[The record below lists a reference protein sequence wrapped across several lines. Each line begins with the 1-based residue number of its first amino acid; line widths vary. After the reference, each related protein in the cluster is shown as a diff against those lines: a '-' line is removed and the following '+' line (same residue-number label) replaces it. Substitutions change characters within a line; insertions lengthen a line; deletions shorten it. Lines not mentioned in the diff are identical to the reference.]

1 MSASFRPDIQG
12 LRALAV
18 GGVVAYHFGLTALPG
33 GFAGVD
39 IFFVIS
45 GWLIST
51 HLMREITETGR
62 LDLWRFYARRARRLL
77 PAALFV
83 ILVTLAAGYFILSP
97 REQALYSRG
106 AMYASAYAINLW
118 LLRWSFDYFAAD
130 ALSNPFIHFWSLS
143 VEEQF
148 YLVWPALLLLA
159 AWLRPGKH
167 MAIAVIGAAGL
178 ASFAACLWLT
188 SAAPA
193 WAFYFSPLRAWEF
206 AAGGL
211 ATLAPATLWR
221 NRLEQF
227 IVSRKRRTAPALCPD
242 AIADGKPFHAFP
254 GIARWLR
261 AVQGWL
267 GLALIAAA
275 YLALSEDLPF
285 PGWYALL
292 PVAGT
297 VLVLLSGAGEE
308 DDSETVSPARW
319 QALAPASLLSLP
331 PLQWIGALSY
341 SLYLWHWPVI
351 VYAGML
357 VPDLTVAQRLG
368 CGALALALS
377 FLTYHL
383 IENPARRGG
392 WPIAGARAFR
402 FAAIPVRKPFHTF
415 PGIALAPALALTG
428 AGVAVAYANAHLATR
443 NIDPAQRGI
452 EQAAEQPSIAR
463 ARDAN
468 CLLDFHTVKPK
479 PCVFGPADAAHT
491 IVLFGDSHADHWST
505 PLVAA
510 ARRNDTKVVT
520 YLKSSCRASRLSTF
534 NAVLKRD
541 YTECDAWREQAIAD
555 IIRRKPR
562 LVVISE
568 FSIGNLTRDLPAA
581 GRKAETA
588 RWQAGLRS
596 TLQAFSKA
604 GVETAV
610 IRDTPIGDSFADSC
624 VARALWWRKAPSR
637 CDTPRTE
644 AANDKAAAAERAVVK
659 SVPDTLYVDLTD
671 RFCGPTQ
678 CHVFIGGKLAFRDRH
693 HLATAFAETLE
704 GPLEKALF

>member
-1 MSASFRPDIQG
+1 MAASFRPDIQG

-45 GWLIST
+45 GWLITT

-83 ILVTLAAGYFILSP
+83 ILATLAAGTFILAP
-97 REQALYSRG
+97 QEQALYSRG
-106 AMYASAYAINLW
+106 AMFASAYAINLW
-118 LLRWSFDYFAAD
+118 LLRWSFDYFASD
-130 ALSNPFIHFWSLS
+130 AASNPFIHFWSLS

-148 YLVWPALLLLA
+148 YLVWPALLLFA
-159 AWLRPGKH
+159 AWLHPGRR
-167 MAIAVIGAAGL
+167 MAVLVIGAAGL

-188 SAAPA
+188 SLSPA

-211 ATLAPATLWR
+211 ATLAPATSLR
-221 NRLEQF
+221 NR
-227 IVSRKRRTAPALCPD
+227 A
-242 AIADGKPFHAFP
+242 
-254 GIARWLR
+254 WLR
-261 AVQGWL
+261 AAQGWL

-275 YLALSEDLPF
+275 YLLLSEDLPF

-297 VLVLLSGAGEE
+297 VLVLLSGAGKERDEE
-308 DDSETVSPARW
+308 TASPTGW
-319 QALAPASLLSLP
+319 LILTPAAALSLP
-331 PLQWIGALSY
+331 PLQWVGALSY

-357 VPDLTVAQRLG
+357 APDLSVLQRLG
-368 CGALALALS
+368 CGALAVALA

-392 WPIAGARAFR
+392 WLTVGVRAL
-402 FAAIPVRKPFHTF
+402 V
-415 PGIALAPALALTG
+415 PALALTG
-428 AGVAVAYANAHLATR
+428 VGVAVAYANAHLATR
-443 NIDPAQRGI
+443 NIDPTQRGI

-463 ARDAN
+463 AVDKN

-479 PCVFGPADAAHT
+479 PCTFGSADAAHT

-505 PLVAA
+505 PLVEAA
-510 ARRNDTKVVT
+510 KRNDTKVVT

-534 NAVLKRD
+534 NTVLKRD

-568 FSIGNLTRDLPAA
+568 FSIGNLTRDMPAA

-596 TLQAFSKA
+596 TLQAFSQA

-624 VARALWWRKAPSR
+624 VARALWWRETPSR
-637 CDTPRTE
+637 CDTPRAQ
-644 AANDKAAAAERAVVK
+644 AANDSAAAEERAVVK

-678 CHVFIGGKLAFRDRH
+678 CHVFIGGRLAFRDRH

>member
-1 MSASFRPDIQG
+1 MAASFRPDIQG

-45 GWLIST
+45 GWLITT
-51 HLMREITETGR
+51 HLMREITETGG

-83 ILVTLAAGYFILSP
+83 ILATLCTGYFILAP
-97 REQALYSRG
+97 QEQALYSRG

-118 LLRWSFDYFAAD
+118 LLRWSFDYFASD

-148 YLVWPALLLLA
+148 YLVWPTLLVFA
-159 AWLRPGKH
+159 AWLHPGRR
-167 MAIAVIGAAGL
+167 MAMVVIGVAGL

-188 SAAPA
+188 SLSPA

-211 ATLAPATLWR
+211 ATLAPA
-221 NRLEQF
+221 
-227 IVSRKRRTAPALCPD
+227 ALLRHRP
-242 AIADGKPFHAFP
+242 
-254 GIARWLR
+254 WLG
-261 AVQGWL
+261 AAQGWL
-267 GLALIAAA
+267 GLALIAIA
-275 YLALSEDLPF
+275 YLCLSEDLPF
-285 PGWYALL
+285 PGWYAAL

-297 VLVLLSGAGEE
+297 VLVLLAGTG
-308 DDSETVSPARW
+308 DDNVAAGPTGW
-319 QALAPASLLSLP
+319 QALVPASVLSLP
-331 PLQWIGALSY
+331 PLQWVGALSY

-357 VPDLTVAQRLG
+357 ASDLTILQRLF
-368 CGALALALS
+368 CGALALLLA

-383 IENPARRGG
+383 IENPGRRFG
-392 WPIAGARAFR
+392 WLTAG
-402 FAAIPVRKPFHTF
+402 KW
-415 PGIALAPALALTG
+415 ALAPAVALTG
-428 AGVAVAYANAHLATR
+428 LGVAVAYANAHLATR

-463 ARDAN
+463 ALDKN
-468 CLLDFHTVKPK
+468 CLLDFHTVTPK
-479 PCVFGPADAAHT
+479 PCTFGPNDAAHT

-505 PLVAA
+505 PLIEAA
-510 ARRNDTKVVT
+510 SRNHTKVVT

-534 NAVLKRD
+534 NTVLKRD
-541 YTECDAWREQAIAD
+541 YTECDAWREQAIAE

-568 FSIGNLTRDLPAA
+568 FSIGNLTRDMPAA
-581 GRKAETA
+581 GRKQETA

-596 TLQAFSKA
+596 TLQAFSQA

-624 VARALWWRKAPSR
+624 VARALWWREAPSR
-637 CDTPRTE
+637 CDTPRAQ
-644 AANDKAAAAERAVVK
+644 AANDRAAAQERAVVK

-693 HLATAFAETLE
+693 HLATGFAETLE

>member
-1 MSASFRPDIQG
+1 VAASFRPDIQG

-45 GWLIST
+45 GWLITT
-51 HLMREITETGR
+51 HLMREISETGT

-83 ILVTLAAGYFILSP
+83 ILATLAAGYFILAP
-97 REQALYSRG
+97 QEQALYSRG

-118 LLRWSFDYFAAD
+118 LLRWSFDYFASD
-130 ALSNPFIHFWSLS
+130 AASNPFIHFWSLS

-159 AWLRPGKH
+159 AWLHPGRR
-167 MAIAVIGAAGL
+167 MAMAVIGVAGL
-178 ASFAACLWLT
+178 VSFAACLWLT
-188 SAAPA
+188 SVSPA

-211 ATLAPATLWR
+211 ATLAQTTFQQHRPWQRA
-221 NRLEQF
+221 
-227 IVSRKRRTAPALCPD
+227 AL
-242 AIADGKPFHAFP
+242 
-254 GIARWLR
+254 
-261 AVQGWL
+261 GWL

-275 YLALSEDLPF
+275 YLCLSEDLPF

-297 VLVLLSGAGEE
+297 VLVLLSGAGEG
-308 DDSETVSPARW
+308 SVGQTTSPTGW
-319 QALAPASLLSLP
+319 QALAPAAALSLP

-357 VPDLTVAQRLG
+357 APDLTIPQRLG

-383 IENPARRGG
+383 IENPGRRFG
-392 WPIAGARAFR
+392 WLTVGAR
-402 FAAIPVRKPFHTF
+402 
-415 PGIALAPALALTG
+415 ALAPALALTG
-428 AGVAVAYANAHLATR
+428 VGVAVAYANAHLATG

-452 EQAAEQPSIAR
+452 EEAAEQPSIAR
-463 ARDAN
+463 ALDKN
-468 CLLDFHTVKPK
+468 CLLDFHTVTPK
-479 PCVFGPADAAHT
+479 PCTFGPADAAHT

-505 PLVAA
+505 PLVEAA
-510 ARRNDTKVVT
+510 KRNDTKVVT

-534 NAVLKRD
+534 NTVLKRD
-541 YTECDAWREQAIAD
+541 YTECDAWREQAISD
-555 IIRRKPR
+555 IIHAKPR

-568 FSIGNLTRDLPAA
+568 FSIGNLTRDMPAA
-581 GRKAETA
+581 GREAEIA

-596 TLQAFSKA
+596 TLQAFSQA

-624 VARALWWRKAPSR
+624 VARALWWRETPSR
-637 CDTPRTE
+637 CDTPRAQ
-644 AANDKAAAAERAVVK
+644 AANDSAAAAERAVVK

-671 RFCGPTQ
+671 RFCGPTE
-678 CHVFIGGKLAFRDRH
+678 CHVFIDGKLAFRDRH
-693 HLATAFAETLE
+693 HLATAFAQTLE
-704 GPLEKALF
+704 GPIEKALF

>member
-1 MSASFRPDIQG
+1 MAASFRPDIQG

-51 HLMREITETGR
+51 HLMQEIGETGR

-83 ILVTLAAGYFILSP
+83 ILVTLAAGYFILAP
-97 REQALYSRG
+97 QEQALYSRG
-106 AMYASAYAINLW
+106 AMFASAYAINLW

-130 ALSNPFIHFWSLS
+130 ATSNPFIHFWSLS

-148 YLVWPALLLLA
+148 YLAWPALLLLA
-159 AWLRPGKH
+159 AWLRPGRRTAAA
-167 MAIAVIGAAGL
+167 MIGVVGL

-211 ATLAPATLWR
+211 ATLVPMALLQHRIWLR
-221 NRLEQF
+221 
-227 IVSRKRRTAPALCPD
+227 PAL
-242 AIADGKPFHAFP
+242 
-254 GIARWLR
+254 
-261 AVQGWL
+261 GWL
-267 GLALIAAA
+267 GLALIATA
-275 YLALSEDLPF
+275 YRLLSEDLPF

-297 VLVLLSGAGEE
+297 VLVLLSGGCGEQTNGRT
-308 DDSETVSPARW
+308 DRHVLGPAT
-319 QALAPASLLSLP
+319 ALSLP
-331 PLQWIGALSY
+331 LLQWIGTLSY

-357 VPDLTVAQRLG
+357 TPDLTVPQRLG
-368 CGALALALS
+368 CGVLALALS
-377 FLTYHL
+377 VLTYHL
-383 IENPARRGG
+383 IENPARRGA
-392 WPIAGARAFR
+392 WLTVGAR
-402 FAAIPVRKPFHTF
+402 
-415 PGIALAPALALTG
+415 ALAPALALTG

-443 NIDPAQRGI
+443 NIGPEQRGI
-452 EQAAEQPSIAR
+452 EQAAERPSIAR
-463 ARDAN
+463 AVDKN
-468 CLLDFHTVKPK
+468 CLADFQTVTPK
-479 PCVFGPADAAHT
+479 PCTFGPADATRT

-505 PLVAA
+505 PLIEA
-510 ARRNDTKVVT
+510 ARRNHTKVVT

-534 NAVLKRD
+534 NTVLKRD
-541 YTECDAWREQAIAD
+541 YTECDAWREQAISE

-581 GRKAETA
+581 ERTAEVA

-596 TLQAFSKA
+596 TLQAFSRA

-610 IRDTPIGDSFADSC
+610 IRDTPINASFAGSC
-624 VARALWWRKAPSR
+624 VARTLWWREAPSPH
-637 CDTPRTE
+637 CDTPRAE
-644 AANDKAAAAERAVVK
+644 AANDSTAATERAVVT
-659 SVPDTLYVDLTD
+659 SVPDTRYIDLTNQ
-671 RFCGPTQ
+671 FCGPTT
-678 CHVFIGGKLAFRDRH
+678 CHVVISGQLAFRDRH
-693 HLATAFAETLE
+693 HLATGFAETLA
-704 GPLEKALF
+704 GPL

>member
-1 MSASFRPDIQG
+1 MLHCDRFVALQYQPARPTLAAGWGGGLGLHEGAVVSASFRPDIQG

-45 GWLIST
+45 GWLITT
-51 HLMREITETGR
+51 HLMQEITETGR
-62 LDLWRFYARRARRLL
+62 LDLMRFYARRARRLL

-83 ILVTLAAGYFILSP
+83 ILATLASGYFILAP
-97 REQALYSRG
+97 QEQALYSRG
-106 AMYASAYAINLW
+106 AMFASAYAINLW
-118 LLRWSFDYFAAD
+118 LLRWSFDYFATD
-130 ALSNPFIHFWSLS
+130 ATSNPFIHFWSLS

-148 YLVWPALLLLA
+148 YLAWPALLLLA
-159 AWLRPGKH
+159 AWLRPGRRTTV
-167 MAIAVIGAAGL
+167 AVIGAAGL

-211 ATLAPATLWR
+211 ATLAPA
-221 NRLEQF
+221 
-227 IVSRKRRTAPALCPD
+227 
-242 AIADGKPFHAFP
+242 AFP
-254 GIARWLR
+254 GHRAWLR
-261 AVQGWL
+261 AALGWL
-267 GLALIAAA
+267 GLALIATG
-275 YLALSEDLPF
+275 YFLLSEDLPF

-297 VLVLLSGAGEE
+297 VLVLLSGAGER
-308 DDSETVSPARW
+308 SEAKAGW
-319 QALAPASLLSLP
+319 QALGPAPALSLP
-331 PLQWIGALSY
+331 PLQWIGTLSY

-351 VYAGML
+351 VYAQML
-357 VPDLTVAQRLG
+357 VPDLTVPQRLG
-368 CGALALALS
+368 CGVLALALS
-377 FLTYHL
+377 VLTYHL

-392 WPIAGARAFR
+392 WLAVGTR
-402 FAAIPVRKPFHTF
+402 
-415 PGIALAPALALTG
+415 ALAPALALTG
-428 AGVAVAYANAHLATR
+428 VGVAVAYANAHLATR

-463 ARDAN
+463 ATDKN
-468 CLLDFHTVKPK
+468 CLLDFHTVTPK
-479 PCVFGPADAAHT
+479 PCVFGAADAAHT

-505 PLVAA
+505 PLVEAA
-510 ARRNDTKVVT
+510 KRNDTRVVT

-534 NAVLKRD
+534 SPALKRD
-541 YTECDAWREQAIAD
+541 YTECDAWREQAITD
-555 IIRRKPR
+555 IIHAKPR

-568 FSIGNLTRDLPAA
+568 FSIGNLTRDMPKAS
-581 GRKAETA
+581 RKAETA

-596 TLQAFSKA
+596 TLQAFSRA

-610 IRDTPIGDSFADSC
+610 IRDVPINDSFADAC
-624 VARALWWRKAPSR
+624 VARALWWRAAPSR
-637 CDTPRTE
+637 CDTPRAD
-644 AANDKAAAAERAVVK
+644 AANDGAAAAERAIVH

-671 RFCGPTQ
+671 RFCGPTS
-678 CHVFIGGKLAFRDRH
+678 CHVVIGGKLAFRDRH

-704 GPLEKALF
+704 GPLERALF

>member
-1 MSASFRPDIQG
+1 MAASFRPDIQG

-45 GWLIST
+45 GWLITT

-77 PAALFV
+77 PAAIFV
-83 ILVTLAAGYFILSP
+83 ILATLAAGTLILAP
-97 REQALYSRG
+97 QEQALYSRG
-106 AMYASAYAINLW
+106 AMYAAAYTINLW

-130 ALSNPFIHFWSLS
+130 ASSNPFIHFWSLS

-148 YLVWPALLLLA
+148 YLVWPALLVFA
-159 AWLRPGKH
+159 AWLYPGRR
-167 MAIAVIGAAGL
+167 MTVAVIGIVGL

-188 SAAPA
+188 SLSPA

-211 ATLAPATLWR
+211 ATFA
-221 NRLEQF
+221 
-227 IVSRKRRTAPALCPD
+227 APALWR
-242 AIADGKPFHAFP
+242 HQS
-254 GIARWLR
+254 WLR
-261 AVQGWL
+261 AAQGWL
-267 GLALIAAA
+267 GLALIALA

-297 VLVLLSGAGEE
+297 VLVLLSGAGRQG
-308 DDSETVSPARW
+308 DAPAGTRW
-319 QALAPASLLSLP
+319 QALAPAAMLSLA
-331 PLQWIGALSY
+331 PLQWVGTLSY
-341 SLYLWHWPVI
+341 SLYLWHWPII

-357 VPDLTVAQRLG
+357 EPDLGVVQRIG
-368 CGALALALS
+368 CAVLALALS
-377 FLTYHL
+377 AATYRL
-383 IENPARRGG
+383 IENPARRGD
-392 WPIAGARAFR
+392 WPAAVARAFNTGPG
-402 FAAIPVRKPFHTF
+402 AKPPRLF
-415 PGIALAPALALTG
+415 PGLALAPALVLTA
-428 AGVAVAYANAHLATR
+428 AGVAAAYANAHLATR
-443 NIDPAQRGI
+443 NIDPTQRDI
-452 EQAAEQPSIAR
+452 EEAAEQPSIAR
-463 ARDAN
+463 AVDKS

-479 PCVFGPADAAHT
+479 PCTFGPADAAHT

-505 PLVAA
+505 PLVEAA
-510 ARRNDTKVVT
+510 KRNDTKVVT

-541 YTECDAWREQAIAD
+541 YTECDAWREQAISD

-568 FSIGNLTRDLPAA
+568 FSIGNLTRDMSAA
-581 GRKAETA
+581 SRKAETA

-610 IRDTPIGDSFADSC
+610 IRDTPIGDSFADAC
-624 VARALWWRKAPSR
+624 VARALWWREAPSL
-637 CDTPRTE
+637 CDTPRAE
-644 AANDKAAAAERAVVK
+644 AANDGAAAQERAVVK
-659 SVPDTLYVDLTD
+659 SVPDTRYVDLTD
-671 RFCGPTQ
+671 RFCGSTE
-678 CHVFIGGKLAFRDRH
+678 CHVFIGGILAFRDRH
-693 HLATAFAETLE
+693 HLATGFAETLE

>member
-1 MSASFRPDIQG
+1 MAASFRPDIQG

-18 GGVVAYHFGLTALPG
+18 GGVVAYHFGLSALPG

-45 GWLIST
+45 GWLITT
-51 HLMREITETGR
+51 HLMGEITETGR

-83 ILVTLAAGYFILSP
+83 ILATLGLGYFILAP
-97 REQALYSRG
+97 QEQALYSRG
-106 AMYASAYAINLW
+106 AMFASAYAINLW

-159 AWLRPGKH
+159 AWLRPGRR
-167 MAIAVIGAAGL
+167 MAVVVIGVAGL

-188 SAAPA
+188 SLSPA

-206 AAGGL
+206 AAGGM
-211 ATLAPATLWR
+211 ATLAPAALWQQR
-221 NRLEQF
+221 
-227 IVSRKRRTAPALCPD
+227 P
-242 AIADGKPFHAFP
+242 
-254 GIARWLR
+254 WLR
-261 AVQGWL
+261 SAQGWL
-267 GLALIAAA
+267 GLALIATA
-275 YLALSEDLPF
+275 YLCLSEDLPF

-297 VLVLLSGAGEE
+297 VLLLLSGAGEE
-308 DDSETVSPARW
+308 HNQQPAGPARL
-319 QALAPASLLSLP
+319 QALTPAAALSLP
-331 PLQWIGALSY
+331 PLQWVGTLSY

-357 VPDLTVAQRLG
+357 VPDLSVLQRLG
-368 CGALALALS
+368 CGALSLALA

-392 WPIAGARAFR
+392 WLTAGARAVR
-402 FAAIPVRKPFHTF
+402 FAAIPQGKPLHTF
-415 PGIALAPALALTG
+415 PGIALVPALVLTG
-428 AGVAVAYANAHLATR
+428 VGVAAAYANAHLATR
-443 NIDPAQRGI
+443 NIDLAQRGI

-463 ARDAN
+463 AVDKN

-479 PCVFGPADAAHT
+479 PCTFGPADAAHT

-505 PLVAA
+505 PLVEA
-510 ARRNDTKVVT
+510 ARRNDTKVIT

-534 NAVLKRD
+534 NTVLKRD

-568 FSIGNLTRDLPAA
+568 FSIGNLTRDMPAA

-596 TLQAFSKA
+596 TLHAFSQA

-624 VARALWWRKAPSR
+624 VARALWWREAPSR
-637 CDTPRTE
+637 CDTPRAQ
-644 AANDKAAAAERAVVK
+644 AANDGAAAQERAVVK
-659 SVPDTLYVDLTD
+659 SVPDTRYVDLTD

-678 CHVFIGGKLAFRDRH
+678 CHVFISGKLAFRDRH

>member
-1 MSASFRPDIQG
+1 MAASFRPDIQG

-18 GGVVAYHFGLTALPG
+18 GGVVAYHFGLIALPG

-45 GWLIST
+45 GWLITT

-77 PAALFV
+77 PAAIFV
-83 ILVTLAAGYFILSP
+83 ILATLAAGTLILAP
-97 REQALYSRG
+97 QEQALYSRG
-106 AMYASAYAINLW
+106 AMYAAAYTINLW

-130 ALSNPFIHFWSLS
+130 ASSNPFIHFWSLS

-148 YLVWPALLLLA
+148 YLVWPALLVFA
-159 AWLRPGKH
+159 AWLYPGRR
-167 MAIAVIGAAGL
+167 MTVAVIGIVGL

-188 SAAPA
+188 SLSPA

-211 ATLAPATLWR
+211 ATFA
-221 NRLEQF
+221 
-227 IVSRKRRTAPALCPD
+227 APALWR
-242 AIADGKPFHAFP
+242 HQS
-254 GIARWLR
+254 WLR
-261 AVQGWL
+261 AAQGWL
-267 GLALIAAA
+267 GLALIALA

-297 VLVLLSGAGEE
+297 VLVLLSGAGRQG
-308 DDSETVSPARW
+308 DAPAGTRW
-319 QALAPASLLSLP
+319 QALAPAAMLSLA
-331 PLQWIGALSY
+331 PLQWVGTLSY
-341 SLYLWHWPVI
+341 SLYLWHWPII

-357 VPDLTVAQRLG
+357 EPDLGVAQRIG
-368 CGALALALS
+368 CAVLALALS
-377 FLTYHL
+377 AATYRL
-383 IENPARRGG
+383 IENPARRGD
-392 WPIAGARAFR
+392 WPAAVARAFN
-402 FAAIPVRKPFHTF
+402 AGPGAKPLRLF
-415 PGIALAPALALTG
+415 PGLALAPALVLTA
-428 AGVAVAYANAHLATR
+428 AGVAAAYANAHLATR
-443 NIDPAQRGI
+443 NIDPTQRGI
-452 EQAAEQPSIAR
+452 EEAAEQPSIAR
-463 ARDAN
+463 AVDKN

-479 PCVFGPADAAHT
+479 PCTFGPADAAHT

-505 PLVAA
+505 PLVEAA
-510 ARRNDTKVVT
+510 KRNDTKVVT

-541 YTECDAWREQAIAD
+541 YTECDAWREQAISD

-562 LVVISE
+562 MVVISE
-568 FSIGNLTRDLPAA
+568 FSIGNLTRDMSAA
-581 GRKAETA
+581 SRKAETA

-610 IRDTPIGDSFADSC
+610 IRDTPIGDSFADAC
-624 VARALWWRKAPSR
+624 VARALWWREAPSL
-637 CDTPRTE
+637 CDTPRAQ
-644 AANDKAAAAERAVVK
+644 AANDGAAAAERAVVK
-659 SVPDTLYVDLTD
+659 SVPDTRYVDLTD
-671 RFCGPTQ
+671 RFCGSTE

-693 HLATAFAETLE
+693 HLATGFAETLE

>member
-1 MSASFRPDIQG
+1 MAASFRPDIQG

-51 HLMREITETGR
+51 HLMQEIGDTGR

-83 ILVTLAAGYFILSP
+83 ILATLAAGYFILAP
-97 REQALYSRG
+97 QEQALYSHG
-106 AMYASAYAINLW
+106 AMFASAYTINLW

-130 ALSNPFIHFWSLS
+130 ATSNPFIHFWSLS

-148 YLVWPALLLLA
+148 YLAWPALLLLA
-159 AWLRPGKH
+159 AWLRPGRRT
-167 MAIAVIGAAGL
+167 AVAVIGAAGL
-178 ASFAACLWLT
+178 ASFAACMWLT
-188 SAAPA
+188 TVAPA

-211 ATLAPATLWR
+211 ATLVPAAFLRHQPWLR
-221 NRLEQF
+221 
-227 IVSRKRRTAPALCPD
+227 PAL
-242 AIADGKPFHAFP
+242 
-254 GIARWLR
+254 
-261 AVQGWL
+261 GWL

-275 YLALSEDLPF
+275 YVRLSENMPF
-285 PGWYALL
+285 PGWRALL

-297 VLVLLSGAGEE
+297 VLVLLSGAGAQQ
-308 DDSETVSPARW
+308 TGK
-319 QALAPASLLSLP
+319 QAEPRTGWRAFAPATALSLP
-331 PLQWIGALSY
+331 PLQWIGSLSY

-357 VPDLTVAQRLG
+357 APDLTVAQRLG
-368 CGALALALS
+368 CGVLALALS
-377 FLTYHL
+377 VLTYHL
-383 IENPARRGG
+383 IENPARRGA
-392 WPIAGARAFR
+392 WLMAGARAL
-402 FAAIPVRKPFHTF
+402 V
-415 PGIALAPALALTG
+415 PAFALTG

-452 EQAAEQPSIAR
+452 EQAAEKPSIVR
-463 ARDAN
+463 AADKN
-468 CLLDFHTVKPK
+468 CLADFQTVTPK
-479 PCVFGPADAAHT
+479 PCVFGAADAAHT

-505 PLVAA
+505 PLIEAA
-510 ARRNDTKVVT
+510 KRNDTKVVT

-534 NAVLKRD
+534 NTVLKRD
-541 YTECDAWREQAIAD
+541 YTECDAWREQAISD
-555 IIRRKPR
+555 IIHAKPR

-568 FSIGNLTRDLPAA
+568 FSIGNLTRDMPAA
-581 GRKAETA
+581 DRAAETA
-588 RWQAGLRS
+588 RWQSGLRS
-596 TLQAFSKA
+596 TLQAFSRA

-610 IRDTPIGDSFADSC
+610 IRDTPLNASFADSC
-624 VARALWWRKAPSR
+624 VARALWWREAPSPH

-644 AANDKAAAAERAVVK
+644 AANDSIAAAERAVVN
-659 SVPDTLYVDLTD
+659 SVPDTRYIDLTD
-671 RFCGPTQ
+671 RFCGPTS
-678 CHVFIGGKLAFRDRH
+678 CHVVISGQLAFRDRH

-704 GPLEKALF
+704 GPIERALF

>member
-1 MSASFRPDIQG
+1 MAASFRPDIQG

-45 GWLIST
+45 GWLITT

-77 PAALFV
+77 PAAIFV
-83 ILVTLAAGYFILSP
+83 ILATLAAGTLVLAP
-97 REQALYSRG
+97 QEQALYSRG
-106 AMYASAYAINLW
+106 AMYAAAYTINLW

-148 YLVWPALLLLA
+148 YLVWPALLIFA
-159 AWLRPGKH
+159 AWLYPGRR
-167 MAIAVIGAAGL
+167 MTVAVIGIVGL

-188 SAAPA
+188 SLSPA

-211 ATLAPATLWR
+211 ATFA
-221 NRLEQF
+221 
-227 IVSRKRRTAPALCPD
+227 APALWR
-242 AIADGKPFHAFP
+242 HQS
-254 GIARWLR
+254 WLR
-261 AVQGWL
+261 AAQGWL
-267 GLALIAAA
+267 GLALIAVA
-275 YLALSEDLPF
+275 YLALSEALPF

-297 VLVLLSGAGEE
+297 VLVLLSGAGRQG
-308 DDSETVSPARW
+308 DAPASTRW
-319 QALAPASLLSLP
+319 QALAPAAMLSLA
-331 PLQWIGALSY
+331 PLQWVGTLSY
-341 SLYLWHWPVI
+341 SLYLWHWPII

-357 VPDLTVAQRLG
+357 EPDLGVAQRIG
-368 CGALALALS
+368 CAVLALALS
-377 FLTYHL
+377 AATYRL
-383 IENPARRGG
+383 IENPARRGD
-392 WPIAGARAFR
+392 WLAAAARAFNTGPG
-402 FAAIPVRKPFHTF
+402 AKPLRLF
-415 PGIALAPALALTG
+415 PGLALAPALVLTA
-428 AGVAVAYANAHLATR
+428 AGVAAAYANAHLATR
-443 NIDPAQRGI
+443 NIDPTQRGI
-452 EQAAEQPSIAR
+452 EEAAEQPSIAR
-463 ARDAN
+463 AVDKN

-479 PCVFGPADAAHT
+479 PCTFGPADAAHT

-505 PLVAA
+505 PLVEAA
-510 ARRNDTKVVT
+510 KRNDTKVVT

-541 YTECDAWREQAIAD
+541 YTECDAWREQAISD

-568 FSIGNLTRDLPAA
+568 FSIGNLTRDMSAA
-581 GRKAETA
+581 SRKAETA

-610 IRDTPIGDSFADSC
+610 IRDTPIGDSFADAC
-624 VARALWWRKAPSR
+624 VARALWWREAPSL
-637 CDTPRTE
+637 CDTPRAE
-644 AANDKAAAAERAVVK
+644 AANDGAAAQERAVVK
-659 SVPDTLYVDLTD
+659 SVPDTRYVDLTD
-671 RFCGPTQ
+671 RFCGSTE

>member
-1 MSASFRPDIQG
+1 MAASFRPDIQG

-45 GWLIST
+45 GWLITT

-77 PAALFV
+77 PAAVFV
-83 ILVTLAAGYFILSP
+83 ILATLGAGYFILAP
-97 REQALYSRG
+97 EEQALYAHG

-130 ALSNPFIHFWSLS
+130 AFSNPFIHFWSLS

-159 AWLRPGKH
+159 AWLHQGRR
-167 MAIAVIGAAGL
+167 MAVMVIGVAGL
-178 ASFAACLWLT
+178 ASFIACLWLT
-188 SAAPA
+188 SLSPA

-211 ATLAPATLWR
+211 ATLAPTTLWQHR
-221 NRLEQF
+221 
-227 IVSRKRRTAPALCPD
+227 
-242 AIADGKPFHAFP
+242 P
-254 GIARWLR
+254 GLR

-275 YLALSEDLPF
+275 YLRLSEDMPF

-292 PVAGT
+292 PVIGT
-297 VLVLLSGAGEE
+297 VLVLLGGAGEE
-308 DDSETVSPARW
+308 HDTETASPASWR
-319 QALAPASLLSLP
+319 ALAPASVLSLP
-331 PLQWIGALSY
+331 PLQWIGTLSY

-357 VPDLTVAQRLG
+357 VPDLTIPQRLG
-368 CGALALALS
+368 CGALALVLA

-383 IENPARRGG
+383 IENPARRGP
-392 WPIAGARAFR
+392 WLAAGRW
-402 FAAIPVRKPFHTF
+402 
-415 PGIALAPALALTG
+415 ALAPALALTG
-428 AGVAVAYANAHLATR
+428 VGVVAAYASAHFATR

-452 EQAAEQPSIAR
+452 EQAAEQPSTAR
-463 ARDAN
+463 ATDEN
-468 CLLDFHTVKPK
+468 CLLDFHTVTPK
-479 PCVFGPADAAHT
+479 PCTFGKADAAHT

-505 PLVAA
+505 PLVEAA
-510 ARRNDTKVVT
+510 SRNDTKVVT
-520 YLKSSCRASRLSTF
+520 YLKSSCRASRLPTF
-534 NAVLKRD
+534 SAVLKRD

-555 IIRRKPR
+555 IIQARPR

-568 FSIGNLTRDLPAA
+568 FSIGNLTRDMPAA
-581 GRKAETA
+581 ERGQETA
-588 RWQAGLRS
+588 RWREGLRS
-596 TLQAFSKA
+596 TLQAFSQA

-610 IRDTPIGDSFADSC
+610 IRDTPIGDSFANSC
-624 VARALWWRKAPSR
+624 VARALWWREAPSR
-637 CDTPRTE
+637 CDTPRAQ
-644 AANDKAAAAERAVVK
+644 AANDSAAAQERAVVQ
-659 SVPDTLYVDLTD
+659 SVPDTRYVDLTD
-671 RFCGPTQ
+671 QFCGPTE
-678 CHVFIGGKLAFRDRH
+678 CHVFISGKLAFRDRH
-693 HLATAFAETLE
+693 HLTTAFAETLE

>member
-1 MSASFRPDIQG
+1 VAASFRPDIQG

-45 GWLIST
+45 GWLITT
-51 HLMREITETGR
+51 HLMQEIGDTGR

-83 ILVTLAAGYFILSP
+83 ILATLAAGYFILAP
-97 REQALYSRG
+97 QEQALYSRG
-106 AMYASAYAINLW
+106 AMFASAYAINLW

-130 ALSNPFIHFWSLS
+130 ATSNPFIHFWSLS

-148 YLVWPALLLLA
+148 YLAWPALLLLA
-159 AWLRPGKH
+159 AWLRPGRRT
-167 MAIAVIGAAGL
+167 AVAVIGAAGL

-188 SAAPA
+188 TVAPA

-211 ATLAPATLWR
+211 ATLAPAALLQHR
-221 NRLEQF
+221 AGLR
-227 IVSRKRRTAPALCPD
+227 PA
-242 AIADGKPFHAFP
+242 H
-254 GIARWLR
+254 
-261 AVQGWL
+261 GWL
-267 GLALIAAA
+267 GLALIATA
-275 YLALSEDLPF
+275 YLLLSEDLPF

-297 VLVLLSGAGEE
+297 VLVLLSGVGVEQT
-308 DDSETVSPARW
+308 DTQSNGRTGRPA
-319 QALAPASLLSLP
+319 LGPAATLSLP
-331 PLQWIGALSY
+331 PLQWIGTLSY

-357 VPDLTVAQRLG
+357 APDLTVPQRLG
-368 CGALALALS
+368 CGVLALALS
-377 FLTYHL
+377 VLTYHL
-383 IENPARRGG
+383 IENPARRGAWLTVG
-392 WPIAGARAFR
+392 ARAFPSAIAGARALR
-402 FAAIPVRKPFHTF
+402 AF
-415 PGIALAPALALTG
+415 PAMALIPALALTG

-463 ARDAN
+463 AMDKN
-468 CLLDFHTVKPK
+468 CLLDFHTVTPK
-479 PCVFGPADAAHT
+479 PCTFGAADAAHT
-491 IVLFGDSHADHWST
+491 VVLFGDSHADHWST
-505 PLVAA
+505 PLIEAA
-510 ARRNDTKVVT
+510 KRNDTKVVT

-534 NAVLKRD
+534 NTVLKRD
-541 YTECDAWREQAIAD
+541 YTECDAWREQAISD
-555 IIRRKPR
+555 IIRAKPR

-568 FSIGNLTRDLPAA
+568 FSIGNLTRDLPVA

-596 TLQAFSKA
+596 TLQAFSQA

-610 IRDTPIGDSFADSC
+610 IRDTPINASFADSC
-624 VARALWWRKAPSR
+624 VARALWWREAPSPH

-644 AANDKAAAAERAVVK
+644 AANDNTAAAERAIVA
-659 SVPDTLYVDLTD
+659 SVPDTLYVDLTNH
-671 RFCGPTQ
+671 FCGPTA
-678 CHVFIGGKLAFRDRH
+678 CHVVIGGKLAFRDRH

-704 GPLEKALF
+704 GPIERALF

>member
-1 MSASFRPDIQG
+1 MAASFRPDIQG

-45 GWLIST
+45 GWLITT
-51 HLMREITETGR
+51 HLMQEIGDTGR

-83 ILVTLAAGYFILSP
+83 ILATLAAGYFILAP
-97 REQALYSRG
+97 QEQALYSRG
-106 AMYASAYAINLW
+106 AMFASAYAINLW

-130 ALSNPFIHFWSLS
+130 ATSNPFIHFWSLS

-148 YLVWPALLLLA
+148 YLAWPALLLLA
-159 AWLRPGKH
+159 AWLRPGRR
-167 MAIAVIGAAGL
+167 MAVAVIGVAGL

-211 ATLAPATLWR
+211 ATLVPVAL
-221 NRLEQF
+221 LQ
-227 IVSRKRRTAPALCPD
+227 RRAWLRPAL
-242 AIADGKPFHAFP
+242 
-254 GIARWLR
+254 
-261 AVQGWL
+261 GWL

-275 YLALSEDLPF
+275 YLCLSEDLPF

-297 VLVLLSGAGEE
+297 VLVLLSGVGQEQ
-308 DDSETVSPARW
+308 TYRRTNGLTNW
-319 QALAPASLLSLP
+319 QALGPAATLSLQ
-331 PLQWIGALSY
+331 PLQWIGTLSY

-357 VPDLTVAQRLG
+357 APDLTVPQRLG
-368 CGALALALS
+368 CGVLALALS
-377 FLTYHL
+377 VLTYHL
-383 IENPARRGG
+383 IENPARRGR
-392 WPIAGARAFR
+392 WLTAGARAL
-402 FAAIPVRKPFHTF
+402 V
-415 PGIALAPALALTG
+415 PALALTG
-428 AGVAVAYANAHLATR
+428 AGVAVAYANAHLAER
-443 NIDPAQRGI
+443 NIGPEQRGI
-452 EQAAEQPSIAR
+452 EQAAEKPSIAR
-463 ARDAN
+463 ALDKS
-468 CLLDFHTVKPK
+468 CLADFQTVTPK
-479 PCVFGPADAAHT
+479 PCVFGAADAAHT
-491 IVLFGDSHADHWST
+491 VVLFGDSHADHWST
-505 PLVAA
+505 PLIEAA
-510 ARRNDTKVVT
+510 KRNDTKVVT

-534 NAVLKRD
+534 NTVLKRD

-555 IIRRKPR
+555 IIQARPR

-581 GRKAETA
+581 ARAAETA

-596 TLQAFSKA
+596 TLQAFSRA

-610 IRDTPIGDSFADSC
+610 IRDTPINASFADSC
-624 VARALWWRKAPSR
+624 VARALWWREAPSPH
-637 CDTPRTE
+637 CDTPRAD
-644 AANDKAAAAERAVVK
+644 AANDSTAATERAVVM

-671 RFCGPTQ
+671 RFCGATA
-678 CHVFIGGKLAFRDRH
+678 CHVVIGGQLAFRDRH

-704 GPLEKALF
+704 GPLERALF

>member
-1 MSASFRPDIQG
+1 MAASFRPDIQG

-18 GGVVAYHFGLTALPG
+18 GGVVAYHFGLSALPG

-45 GWLIST
+45 GWLITT
-51 HLMREITETGR
+51 HLMGEITETGR

-83 ILVTLAAGYFILSP
+83 ILATLGLGYFILAP
-97 REQALYSRG
+97 QEQALYSRG
-106 AMYASAYAINLW
+106 AMFASAYAINLW

-159 AWLRPGKH
+159 AWLRPGRR
-167 MAIAVIGAAGL
+167 MAVVVIGVAGL

-188 SAAPA
+188 SLSPA

-211 ATLAPATLWR
+211 ATLAPAALWQR
-221 NRLEQF
+221 RPWL
-227 IVSRKRRTAPALCPD
+227 RTA
-242 AIADGKPFHAFP
+242 
-254 GIARWLR
+254 
-261 AVQGWL
+261 QGWL
-267 GLALIAAA
+267 GLALIATA
-275 YLALSEDLPF
+275 YLCLSEDLPF

-292 PVAGT
+292 PVVGT
-297 VLVLLSGAGEE
+297 VLVLLSGAG
-308 DDSETVSPARW
+308 DKHDQQAAGPARW
-319 QALAPASLLSLP
+319 QSLTPASALSLP
-331 PLQWIGALSY
+331 PLQWVGTLSY

-357 VPDLTVAQRLG
+357 VPDLSVVQRLG
-368 CGALALALS
+368 CGALSLALA

-392 WPIAGARAFR
+392 WLPAGARAVR
-402 FAAIPVRKPFHTF
+402 FAAIPQGKPLHTF
-415 PGIALAPALALTG
+415 PGIALVPALALTG
-428 AGVAVAYANAHLATR
+428 VGVAAAYANAHLATR

-463 ARDAN
+463 AVDKN

-479 PCVFGPADAAHT
+479 PCTFGPADAAHT

-505 PLVAA
+505 PLVEA

-534 NAVLKRD
+534 NTVLKRD

-568 FSIGNLTRDLPAA
+568 FSIGNLTRDMPAA

-596 TLQAFSKA
+596 TLHAFSQA

-624 VARALWWRKAPSR
+624 VARALWWREAPSR
-637 CDTPRTE
+637 CDTPRAQ
-644 AANDKAAAAERAVVK
+644 AANDGAAAQERAVVK
-659 SVPDTLYVDLTD
+659 SVPDTRYVDLTD

-678 CHVFIGGKLAFRDRH
+678 CHVFISGKLAFRDRH

>member
-1 MSASFRPDIQG
+1 MAASFRPDIQG

-45 GWLIST
+45 GWLITT

-83 ILVTLAAGYFILSP
+83 ILATLAAGTFILAP
-97 REQALYSRG
+97 QEQALYSRG
-106 AMYASAYAINLW
+106 AMFASAYAINLW

-130 ALSNPFIHFWSLS
+130 ALGNPFIHFWSLS

-148 YLVWPALLLLA
+148 YLVWPALLLFA
-159 AWLRPGKH
+159 AWLQPGKR
-167 MAIAVIGAAGL
+167 MAVIVIGIAGL

-188 SAAPA
+188 SLSPA

-211 ATLAPATLWR
+211 ATLAPAALLQ
-221 NRLEQF
+221 NR
-227 IVSRKRRTAPALCPD
+227 A
-242 AIADGKPFHAFP
+242 
-254 GIARWLR
+254 WLR

-267 GLALIAAA
+267 GLALIAVA
-275 YLALSEDLPF
+275 YLCLSEDLPF

-297 VLVLLSGAGEE
+297 VLVLLSGAGE
-308 DDSETVSPARW
+308 DSDAETASPNGW
-319 QALAPASLLSLP
+319 QALTPAAALSLP

-357 VPDLTVAQRLG
+357 APDLTIPQRLG
-368 CGALALALS
+368 CGALALALA

-392 WPIAGARAFR
+392 WLTMGGRAL
-402 FAAIPVRKPFHTF
+402 I
-415 PGIALAPALALTG
+415 PALALTG
-428 AGVAVAYANAHLATR
+428 VGVAVAFANAHLATR

-452 EQAAEQPSIAR
+452 EQAAEQPSTAR
-463 ARDAN
+463 ATDAN
-468 CLLDFHTVKPK
+468 CLLDFHTVTPK
-479 PCVFGPADAAHT
+479 PCTFGPADAAHT

-505 PLVAA
+505 PLVEA

-534 NAVLKRD
+534 STALKRD

-568 FSIGNLTRDLPAA
+568 FSIGNLTRDMPAA

-596 TLQAFSKA
+596 TLQAFSQA

-624 VARALWWRKAPSR
+624 VARALWWREAPSR
-637 CDTPRTE
+637 CDTPRAE
-644 AANDKAAAAERAVVK
+644 AANDSAAAEERAVVK

-671 RFCGPTQ
+671 RFCGPTE
-678 CHVFIGGKLAFRDRH
+678 CHVFISGKLAFRDRH

-704 GPLEKALF
+704 GPLERALF

>member
-1 MSASFRPDIQG
+1 

-18 GGVVAYHFGLTALPG
+18 GGVVAYHFGLAALPG

-45 GWLIST
+45 GWLITT
-51 HLMREITETGR
+51 HLMQEIGETGR

-83 ILVTLAAGYFILSP
+83 ILATLAAGYFILAP
-97 REQALYSRG
+97 QEQALYSHG
-106 AMYASAYAINLW
+106 AMFASAYAINLW

-130 ALSNPFIHFWSLS
+130 ATSNPFIHFWSLS

-148 YLVWPALLLLA
+148 YLAWPALLLLA
-159 AWLRPGKH
+159 AWLRPGRRT
-167 MAIAVIGAAGL
+167 AVAVIGVAGL

-211 ATLAPATLWR
+211 ATLAPVALLQHRAWLR
-221 NRLEQF
+221 
-227 IVSRKRRTAPALCPD
+227 PAL
-242 AIADGKPFHAFP
+242 
-254 GIARWLR
+254 
-261 AVQGWL
+261 GWL

-275 YLALSEDLPF
+275 YLLLSEDLPF

-292 PVAGT
+292 PVVGT
-297 VLVLLSGAGEE
+297 VLVLLSGVKQTDKQTHGQTNARAG
-308 DDSETVSPARW
+308 W
-319 QALAPASLLSLP
+319 QALGPAAALSLP
-331 PLQWIGALSY
+331 PLQWIGTLSY

-357 VPDLTVAQRLG
+357 APDLTVPQRLG
-368 CGALALALS
+368 CGVLALALS
-377 FLTYHL
+377 ALTYHL
-383 IENPARRGG
+383 IENPARRGA
-392 WPIAGARAFR
+392 WLTAGAR
-402 FAAIPVRKPFHTF
+402 
-415 PGIALAPALALTG
+415 ALAPALALTG
-428 AGVAVAYANAHLATR
+428 AGVAVAYANAHLAQR
-443 NIDPAQRGI
+443 NIGPEQRDI
-452 EQAAEQPSIAR
+452 EQAAEKPSIAR
-463 ARDAN
+463 AVDKS
-468 CLLDFHTVKPK
+468 CLADFQTVTPK
-479 PCVFGPADAAHT
+479 PCVFGAADAAHT
-491 IVLFGDSHADHWST
+491 VVLFGDSHADHWST
-505 PLVAA
+505 PLIEAA
-510 ARRNDTKVVT
+510 KRNDTKVVT

-555 IIRRKPR
+555 IIQARPR

-581 GRKAETA
+581 DRAAETA

-596 TLQAFSKA
+596 TLQAFSRA

-610 IRDTPIGDSFADSC
+610 IRDTPINASFADSC
-624 VARALWWRKAPSR
+624 VARALWWREAPSPH

-644 AANDKAAAAERAVVK
+644 AANDSTAAAERAVVK
-659 SVPDTLYVDLTD
+659 SVPDTRYVDLTD
-671 RFCGPTQ
+671 RFCGPTA
-678 CHVFIGGKLAFRDRH
+678 CHVVISGQLAFRDRH

-704 GPLEKALF
+704 GPIERALF

>member
-1 MSASFRPDIQG
+1 MAAFRPDIQG

-77 PAALFV
+77 PAAVFV
-83 ILVTLAAGYFILSP
+83 ILATLGTGYFILAP
-97 REQALYSRG
+97 QEQALYSHG

-130 ALSNPFIHFWSLS
+130 AFSNPFIHFWSLS

-148 YLVWPALLLLA
+148 YLVWPALLLFA
-159 AWLRPGKH
+159 AWLHQGRR
-167 MAIAVIGAAGL
+167 MAVMVIGVAGL
-178 ASFAACLWLT
+178 ASFVTCLWLT
-188 SAAPA
+188 SLSPA

-211 ATLAPATLWR
+211 ATLAPTTLW
-221 NRLEQF
+221 Q
-227 IVSRKRRTAPALCPD
+227 RR
-242 AIADGKPFHAFP
+242 P
-254 GIARWLR
+254 GLR

-267 GLALIAAA
+267 GLALIATA
-275 YLALSEDLPF
+275 YLRLSEDLPF

-292 PVAGT
+292 PVIGT

-308 DDSETVSPARW
+308 HDTETASPTGWR
-319 QALAPASLLSLP
+319 ALAPASVLSLP
-331 PLQWIGALSY
+331 PLQWIGTLSY
-341 SLYLWHWPVI
+341 SLYLWHWPII

-357 VPDLTVAQRLG
+357 VPDLTIPQRLG
-368 CGALALALS
+368 CGALSLVLA

-383 IENPARRGG
+383 IENPARRGT
-392 WPIAGARAFR
+392 WLAAG
-402 FAAIPVRKPFHTF
+402 KW
-415 PGIALAPALALTG
+415 ALAPALALTG
-428 AGVAVAYANAHLATR
+428 VGVMAAYASAHFATR

-452 EQAAEQPSIAR
+452 EQVAQQPSTAR
-463 ARDAN
+463 ATDEN
-468 CLLDFHTVKPK
+468 CLLDFHTVTPK
-479 PCVFGPADAAHT
+479 PCTFGKADAAHT

-505 PLVAA
+505 PLVEAA
-510 ARRNDTKVVT
+510 NRNDTKVVT
-520 YLKSSCRASRLSTF
+520 YLKSSCRASRLPTF
-534 NAVLKRD
+534 SAVLKRD

-555 IIRRKPR
+555 IIQARPR

-568 FSIGNLTRDLPAA
+568 FSIGNLTRDMPAA
-581 GRKAETA
+581 ERGEETA
-588 RWQAGLRS
+588 RWQEGLRS
-596 TLQAFSKA
+596 TLQAFSQA

-624 VARALWWRKAPSR
+624 VARALWWREAPSR
-637 CDTPRTE
+637 CDTPRAQ
-644 AANDKAAAAERAVVK
+644 AANDSAAAQERAVVQ

-671 RFCGPTQ
+671 HFCGPTE
-678 CHVFIGGKLAFRDRH
+678 CHVFIEGKLAFRDRH
-693 HLATAFAETLE
+693 HLTTAFAETLE

>member
-1 MSASFRPDIQG
+1 MAASFRPDIQG

-45 GWLIST
+45 GWLITT

-77 PAALFV
+77 PAAIFV
-83 ILVTLAAGYFILSP
+83 ILATLAAGTLILAP
-97 REQALYSRG
+97 QEQALYSRG
-106 AMYASAYAINLW
+106 AMYAAAYTINLW

-130 ALSNPFIHFWSLS
+130 ASSNPFIHFWSLS

-148 YLVWPALLLLA
+148 YLVWPALLVFA
-159 AWLRPGKH
+159 AWLYPGRR
-167 MAIAVIGAAGL
+167 MTVAVIGIVGL

-188 SAAPA
+188 SLSPA

-211 ATLAPATLWR
+211 ATFA
-221 NRLEQF
+221 
-227 IVSRKRRTAPALCPD
+227 APALWR
-242 AIADGKPFHAFP
+242 HQS
-254 GIARWLR
+254 WLR
-261 AVQGWL
+261 AAQGWL
-267 GLALIAAA
+267 GLALIALA

-297 VLVLLSGAGEE
+297 VLVLLSGAGRQG
-308 DDSETVSPARW
+308 DAPAGTRW
-319 QALAPASLLSLP
+319 QALAPAAMLSLA
-331 PLQWIGALSY
+331 PLQWVGTLSY
-341 SLYLWHWPVI
+341 SLYLWHWPII

-357 VPDLTVAQRLG
+357 EPDLGVAQRIG
-368 CGALALALS
+368 CAVLALALS
-377 FLTYHL
+377 AATYRL
-383 IENPARRGG
+383 IENPARRGD
-392 WPIAGARAFR
+392 WLAAVARAFN
-402 FAAIPVRKPFHTF
+402 AGPGAKPLRLF
-415 PGIALAPALALTG
+415 PGLALAPALVLTA
-428 AGVAVAYANAHLATR
+428 AGVAAAYANAHLATR
-443 NIDPAQRGI
+443 NIDPTQRGI
-452 EQAAEQPSIAR
+452 EEAAEQPSIAR
-463 ARDAN
+463 AVDKN

-479 PCVFGPADAAHT
+479 PCTFGPADAAHT

-505 PLVAA
+505 PLVEAA
-510 ARRNDTKVVT
+510 KRNDTKVVT

-541 YTECDAWREQAIAD
+541 YTECDAWREQAISD

-562 LVVISE
+562 MVVISE
-568 FSIGNLTRDLPAA
+568 FSIGNLTRDMSAA
-581 GRKAETA
+581 SRKAETA

-610 IRDTPIGDSFADSC
+610 IRDTPIGDSFADAC
-624 VARALWWRKAPSR
+624 VARALWWREAPSL
-637 CDTPRTE
+637 CDTPRAE
-644 AANDKAAAAERAVVK
+644 AANDGAAAAERAVVK
-659 SVPDTLYVDLTD
+659 SVPDTRYVDLTD
-671 RFCGPTQ
+671 RFCGPAE

-693 HLATAFAETLE
+693 HLATGFAETLE

>member
-1 MSASFRPDIQG
+1 MAASFRPDIQG

-45 GWLIST
+45 GWLIT
-51 HLMREITETGR
+51 AHLMREITETGR

-83 ILVTLAAGYFILSP
+83 ILATLATGYFIMAP
-97 REQALYSRG
+97 QEQALYSRG

-148 YLVWPALLLLA
+148 YLVWPALLLFA
-159 AWLRPGKH
+159 AWLHPGKR
-167 MAIAVIGAAGL
+167 MAVIVIGVAGL
-178 ASFAACLWLT
+178 ASFVACLWLT
-188 SAAPA
+188 SASPA

-211 ATLAPATLWR
+211 ATLAPATL
-221 NRLEQF
+221 L
-227 IVSRKRRTAPALCPD
+227 RRA
-242 AIADGKPFHAFP
+242 
-254 GIARWLR
+254 WLR

-267 GLALIAAA
+267 GLGLIAVA
-275 YLALSEDLPF
+275 YLCLSEDMPF

-297 VLVLLSGAGEE
+297 VLVLLAGEE
-308 DDSETVSPARW
+308 SDAKTANLTGW
-319 QALAPASLLSLP
+319 QALMPATALSLP
-331 PLQWIGALSY
+331 PLQWIGTLSY

-351 VYAGML
+351 VYAQML
-357 VPDLTVAQRLG
+357 VLDLGVAQRLG
-368 CGALALALS
+368 CGALSLALA

-383 IENPARRGG
+383 IENPGRRFG
-392 WPIAGARAFR
+392 WLTVGARAL
-402 FAAIPVRKPFHTF
+402 V
-415 PGIALAPALALTG
+415 PALALTG
-428 AGVAVAYANAHLATR
+428 VGVAVAYANAHLATR

-452 EQAAEQPSIAR
+452 EQAAEQPSTAR
-463 ARDAN
+463 ATDEN
-468 CLLDFHTVKPK
+468 CLLDFNTVTPK
-479 PCVFGPADAAHT
+479 PCTFGAADAAHT

-505 PLVAA
+505 PLVEAA
-510 ARRNDTKVVT
+510 KRNDTKVVT
-520 YLKSSCRASRLSTF
+520 YLKSSCRASRLPTF
-534 NAVLKRD
+534 SAVLKRD

-555 IIRRKPR
+555 IIRAKPR

-568 FSIGNLTRDLPAA
+568 FSIGNLTRDMPAA
-581 GRKAETA
+581 GREAETA

-596 TLQAFSKA
+596 TLQAFSQA

-624 VARALWWRKAPSR
+624 VARALWWREAPSR
-637 CDTPRTE
+637 CDTPRAQ
-644 AANDKAAAAERAVVK
+644 AANDSAAAQERAVVE

-671 RFCGPTQ
+671 RFCGPTE
-678 CHVFIGGKLAFRDRH
+678 CHVFIDGKLAFRDRH
-693 HLATAFAETLE
+693 HLATAFAETLD

>member
-1 MSASFRPDIQG
+1 MAASFRPDIQG

-18 GGVVAYHFGLTALPG
+18 GGVVAYHFGLSALPG

-45 GWLIST
+45 GWLITT
-51 HLMREITETGR
+51 HLMGEITETGR
-62 LDLWRFYARRARRLL
+62 LDLWRFYARRVRRLL

-83 ILVTLAAGYFILSP
+83 ILATLGAGYFILAP
-97 REQALYSRG
+97 QEQALYSRG
-106 AMYASAYAINLW
+106 AMYASTYAINLW

-148 YLVWPALLLLA
+148 YLVWPALLLFA
-159 AWLRPGKH
+159 AWLRPGRH
-167 MAIAVIGAAGL
+167 MAVVVIGVAGL

-188 SAAPA
+188 SLSPA

-211 ATLAPATLWR
+211 ATLAPAALWQQR
-221 NRLEQF
+221 PWL
-227 IVSRKRRTAPALCPD
+227 RTA
-242 AIADGKPFHAFP
+242 G
-254 GIARWLR
+254 
-261 AVQGWL
+261 GWL
-267 GLALIAAA
+267 GLAMIAVA
-275 YLALSEDLPF
+275 YLCLSEDLPF

-297 VLVLLSGAGEE
+297 MLVLLSGAGEE
-308 DDSETVSPARW
+308 RDKQSARR

-331 PLQWIGALSY
+331 PLQWVGTLSY

-357 VPDLTVAQRLG
+357 APDLTTSQRLG
-368 CGALALALS
+368 CVVLALALA

-392 WPIAGARAFR
+392 WVTAGAR
-402 FAAIPVRKPFHTF
+402 
-415 PGIALAPALALTG
+415 ALAPALALTG
-428 AGVAVAYANAHLATR
+428 VGVAAAYANAHLATR

-452 EQAAEQPSIAR
+452 EAAAEQPSIAR
-463 ARDAN
+463 AVDKN

-479 PCVFGPADAAHT
+479 PCTFGPVDAAHT

-505 PLVAA
+505 PLVEA

-534 NAVLKRD
+534 NTVLKRD

-568 FSIGNLTRDLPAA
+568 FSIGNLTRDMPAA

-588 RWQAGLRS
+588 RWQDGLRS
-596 TLQAFSKA
+596 TLQAFSQA
-604 GVETAV
+604 SVETAV
-610 IRDTPIGDSFADSC
+610 IRDTPIGDSFANSC
-624 VARALWWRKAPSR
+624 VARALWWREAPSR
-637 CDTPRTE
+637 CDTPRAQ
-644 AANDKAAAAERAVVK
+644 AANDGAAAQERAVVK

-678 CHVFIGGKLAFRDRH
+678 CHVFISGKLAFRDRH

>member
-45 GWLIST
+45 GWLITT
-51 HLMREITETGR
+51 HLMQEITETGR

-83 ILVTLAAGYFILSP
+83 ILVTLAVGYFILAP
-97 REQALYSRG
+97 QEQALYSRG

-148 YLVWPALLLLA
+148 YLVWPTLLLLA
-159 AWLRPGKH
+159 AWLRPGRRT
-167 MAIAVIGAAGL
+167 AVAVIGVAGL

-188 SAAPA
+188 SLSPA

-211 ATLAPATLWR
+211 ATLAP
-221 NRLEQF
+221 
-227 IVSRKRRTAPALCPD
+227 TASCRPQ
-242 AIADGKPFHAFP
+242 
-254 GIARWLR
+254 LR
-261 AVQGWL
+261 AAQGWL

-275 YLALSEDLPF
+275 YLCLSEDLPF

-297 VLVLLSGAGEE
+297 VLVLLSGAGERE
-308 DDSETVSPARW
+308 LTGWR
-319 QALAPASLLSLP
+319 APAAALSLP

-341 SLYLWHWPVI
+341 SLYLWHWTVI
-351 VYAGML
+351 VYAQML
-357 VPDLTVAQRLG
+357 VPDLSASQRLG

-377 FLTYHL
+377 VFSYHL
-383 IENPARRGG
+383 IENPGRRFG
-392 WPIAGARAFR
+392 WLTAGAR
-402 FAAIPVRKPFHTF
+402 
-415 PGIALAPALALTG
+415 ALAPALALTG

-452 EQAAEQPSIAR
+452 EQAAEQPSTAR
-463 ARDAN
+463 ALDKS
-468 CLLDFHTVKPK
+468 CLLDFNTVTPK
-479 PCVFGPADAAHT
+479 PCAFGPADAAHT

-505 PLVAA
+505 PLVEAA
-510 ARRNDTKVVT
+510 KRNNTKVVT

-534 NAVLKRD
+534 NAVLKRY
-541 YTECDAWREQAIAD
+541 YTECDAWREQAIGE

-568 FSIGNLTRDLPAA
+568 FSFGNLTRDMPDAT
-581 GRKAETA
+581 REAETA

-596 TLQAFSKA
+596 TLQAFSQA

-610 IRDTPIGDSFADSC
+610 IRDTPISDSFADSC
-624 VARALWWRKAPSR
+624 VARALWWREAPSR

-644 AANDKAAAAERAVVK
+644 AANDGVAAAERAVVK
-659 SVPDTLYVDLTD
+659 SVPGTLYVDLTD
-671 RFCGPTQ
+671 RFCGATE
-678 CHVFIGGKLAFRDRH
+678 CHVFINGKLAFRDRH
-693 HLATAFAETLE
+693 HLATAFAKTLE

>member
-1 MSASFRPDIQG
+1 MAASFRPDIQG

-45 GWLIST
+45 GWLITT
-51 HLMREITETGR
+51 HLMREITETGG

-83 ILVTLAAGYFILSP
+83 ILATLCTGYFILAP
-97 REQALYSRG
+97 QEQALYSRG

-118 LLRWSFDYFAAD
+118 LLRWSFDYFASD

-148 YLVWPALLLLA
+148 YLVWPTLLVFA
-159 AWLRPGKH
+159 AWLHPGRR
-167 MAIAVIGAAGL
+167 MAMVVIGVAGL

-188 SAAPA
+188 SLSPA

-211 ATLAPATLWR
+211 ATLAPAALWR
-221 NRLEQF
+221 HR
-227 IVSRKRRTAPALCPD
+227 P
-242 AIADGKPFHAFP
+242 
-254 GIARWLR
+254 WLR
-261 AVQGWL
+261 AAQGWL
-267 GLALIAAA
+267 GLALIAIA
-275 YLALSEDLPF
+275 YLCLSEDLPF
-285 PGWYALL
+285 PGWYAAL

-297 VLVLLSGAGEE
+297 VLVLLAGTGDDNVAASPSG
-308 DDSETVSPARW
+308 W
-319 QALAPASLLSLP
+319 QALVPASVLSLP
-331 PLQWIGALSY
+331 PLQWVGALSY

-357 VPDLTVAQRLG
+357 APDLTVLQRLG
-368 CGALALALS
+368 CGALALLLA

-383 IENPARRGG
+383 IENPGRRFG
-392 WPIAGARAFR
+392 WLTAG
-402 FAAIPVRKPFHTF
+402 KW
-415 PGIALAPALALTG
+415 ALAPALALTG
-428 AGVAVAYANAHLATR
+428 LGVAVAYANAHLATR

-452 EQAAEQPSIAR
+452 EQAAEQPSTAR
-463 ARDAN
+463 TADAN
-468 CLLDFHTVKPK
+468 CLLDFHTVTPK
-479 PCVFGPADAAHT
+479 PCTFGPADAAHT

-505 PLVAA
+505 PLVEAA
-510 ARRNDTKVVT
+510 SRNHTKVVT

-534 NAVLKRD
+534 NTVLKRD
-541 YTECDAWREQAIAD
+541 YTECDAWREQAIAE

-568 FSIGNLTRDLPAA
+568 FSIGNLTRDMPAA
-581 GRKAETA
+581 GRTQETA
-588 RWQAGLRS
+588 RWRAGLRS
-596 TLQAFSKA
+596 TLQAFSQA

-610 IRDTPIGDSFADSC
+610 IRDTPIGDNFADSC
-624 VARALWWRKAPSR
+624 VARALWWREAPSR
-637 CDTPRTE
+637 CDTPRAQ
-644 AANDKAAAAERAVVK
+644 AANDRAAAQERAVVK

-693 HLATAFAETLE
+693 HLATGFAETLE